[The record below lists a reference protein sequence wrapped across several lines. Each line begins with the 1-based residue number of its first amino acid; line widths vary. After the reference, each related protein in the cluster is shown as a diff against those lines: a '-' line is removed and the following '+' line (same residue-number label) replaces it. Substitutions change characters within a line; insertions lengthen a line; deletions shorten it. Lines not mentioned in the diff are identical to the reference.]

1 MKVGVLKQYPPEMLV
16 RNEKIPYKPVEVK
29 FSDESEK
36 ESLKGKSS
44 GSRYASEAHC
54 KFVANLSKY
63 FSYTNPLHLSTFP
76 FVKQMELEVVAMSAE
91 LIGLKD

>member
-1 MKVGVLKQYPPEMLV
+1 MFAVGSIATGY
-16 RNEKIPYKPVEVK
+16 YKPVEVK

-63 FSYTNPLHLSTFP
+63 FSYTNPQHLSTFP
-76 FVKQMELEVVAMSAE
+76 FVKQMELEVVAISAE